1 MQDSESL
8 SVATFSIPS
17 KCVRVLRVLSPVF
30 LRFNVLRQGA
40 AVGSHFP
47 SEALSVATF
56 SISSKCVSVM
66 RVLCSCG
73 IGIGIGRVPAGSGS
87 GGFLRDRLCAGLRD
101 RDRLC
106 GWARCVPAGCH
117 LRGCFSSLLFF
128 NIGPLTAWLS
138 TLGPGAAV
146 GELGCRG
153 LEVYRFIGL

>member
-1 MQDSESL
+1 MPFRQGAAVGAHFPSAVQYSEAL

-73 IGIGIGRVPAGSGS
+73 IG
-87 GGFLRDRLCAGLRD
+87 RDRLCAGLRESA

-117 LRGCFSSLLFF
+117 LRGRGCFSSLLFF

-153 LEVYRFIGL
+153 LEV